1 MATTA
6 VCLLAAIVVTPTLG
20 TILLPNFKERDFLMH
35 WLAKPGTSQ
44 PEEFR
49 VSVRACKDLQEIRGV
64 RNCGS
69 HIGQAFLSD
78 EPYGVDFGENW
89 ISISP
94 NVNYDD
100 SLAAVQNTVDSY
112 PGLYRDVQTYLRER
126 VKEVLTGTS
135 EAIVVRI
142 YGPDLDVLRTKA

>member
-1 MATTA
+1 MSH
-6 VCLLAAIVVTPTLG
+6 VLCSS
-20 TILLPNFKERDFLMH
+20 NFFFFLMIRRPPRST
-35 WLAKPGTSQ
+35 LFPYTTL
-44 PEEFR
+44 FR
-49 VSVRACKDLQEIRGV
+49 S

-126 VKEVLTGTS
+126 VKEVLTGTKIGRAS
-135 EAIVVRI
+135 CRERV
-142 YGPDLDVLRTKA
+142 